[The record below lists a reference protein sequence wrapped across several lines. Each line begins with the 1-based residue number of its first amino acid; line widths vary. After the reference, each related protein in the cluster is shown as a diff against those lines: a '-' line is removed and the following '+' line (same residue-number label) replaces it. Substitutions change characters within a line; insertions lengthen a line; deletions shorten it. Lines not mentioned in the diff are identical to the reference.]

1 MTDTPSLA
9 VSRRSAGLAAA
20 LATLLAAALIL
31 GAVALSTVRYHGR
44 DYRADEVN
52 TVHAGVVLNAAET
65 VQWIAQQASHPA
77 GWRILGV
84 YWVKLVGVTEG
95 ATRWLS
101 ALCTMLTL
109 ALVYRLG
116 ADLFDRWTGLYALF
130 LLGTAPFFVFYTR
143 EFRPYSLLA
152 LTSAGLLLSFLCW
165 VRRPTFARALLFVAF
180 GVIALQTH
188 YFAAYILA
196 GQVIAFPLLVRW
208 DRGRYL
214 RAFGLFAAVALSF
227 AAWLLPVLHRF
238 MFRGG
243 KTYAAPSNWD
253 TLALIHD
260 ELQIAPP
267 ALGQL
272 LLLVALLLP
281 VGAYYGRRDE
291 RRVFRFGEEWRKGY
305 VLLVPLFALSLAFVA
320 NAQMSS
326 ITTRNLIGL
335 LPPLAVL
342 LAFALR
348 RLPWQAQIA
357 LVALIALPVLTDFRA
372 YRESVPYKETVAFIA
387 PNYQPD
393 DHFLVSGIKEP
404 RELAYYFF
412 DRLEPRPQNGNMYFV
427 GYLTKELPQAEHLQ
441 HRVLAPE
448 PAYLAEF
455 ADFLADAGRVW
466 YIYGDER
473 LILQNVGPFLDILQE
488 DFALYRAGTALGD
501 RRTYYLREYRRV
513 PAGLHDLARFGE
525 AISLQ
530 GWHLPD
536 GVTVRA
542 CQDVPFESW
551 WQALTAPNADLGIGL
566 VLADA
571 NGQGV
576 ARADAEPS
584 GPRTLDWEAGTY
596 HLDGRTLTVPCD
608 LPPGDYPLLI
618 GLHDLVTAEAL
629 PAFTPDGAPAGSN
642 LHYLTTLTVTP

>member
-1 MTDTPSLA
+1 VTDTPSLA

-20 LATLLAAALIL
+20 LATLLAAVLIL
-31 GAVALSTVRYHGR
+31 GAVALAAARFHER
-44 DYRADEVN
+44 NYRADEVN

-65 VQWIAQQASHPA
+65 AQWIAQQASHPA

-101 ALCTMLTL
+101 VLFTMLTL

-116 ADLFDRWTGLYALF
+116 ADLFDRRTGLAALF
-130 LLGTAPFFVFYTR
+130 LLGTAPFFIFYMH

-152 LTSAGLLLSFLCW
+152 LASAGLLLSFLRW

-180 GVIALQTH
+180 GVTALQTH

-196 GQVIAFPLLVRW
+196 GQVITFALLVRW

-214 RAFGLFAAVALSF
+214 RAFGLFAAIALSF
-227 AAWLLPVLHRF
+227 TSWLLPLIHRF

-243 KTYAAPSNWD
+243 KTYALPSNWD

-260 ELQIAPP
+260 ELQIAPQ

-272 LLLVALLLP
+272 LLIAALLLP
-281 VGAYYGRRDE
+281 VGVWGRS
-291 RRVFRFGEEWRKGY
+291 RRESTIFRGGPEWRKRY
-305 VLLVPLFALSLAFVA
+305 VLLVPLIALAAAFIA
-320 NAQMSS
+320 NTLMSS

-348 RLPWQAQIA
+348 RMPWQAQVAI
-357 LVALIALPVLTDFRA
+357 VALIALPALKDFRA
-372 YRESVPYKETVAFIA
+372 YRESVPYKETVAFVA

-441 HRVLAPE
+441 HRVLTPE
-448 PAYLAEF
+448 PGYLAEF
-455 ADFLADAGRVW
+455 ADFLDDAGRVW
-466 YIYGDER
+466 YIYGTEQ
-473 LILQNVGPFLDILQE
+473 LILQNVGPFLDILQK
-488 DFALYRAGTALGD
+488 DFALYRAETVLGD
-501 RRTYYLREYRRV
+501 RRTYYLREYRRI
-513 PAGLHDLARFGE
+513 PTDLREQVHFGE

-530 GWHLPD
+530 GWNLPD
-536 GVTVRA
+536 GVAVRA

-551 WQALTAPNADLGIGL
+551 WRALDAPGVDLGIGL

-571 NGQGV
+571 SGQGV
-576 ARADAEPS
+576 AKVDAEPS
-584 GPRTLDWEAGTY
+584 GARTIDWEAGTY

-618 GLHDLVTAEAL
+618 GLHDLVSAEPL
-629 PAFTPDGAPAGSN
+629 PAFTPDGAPTGAS
-642 LHYLTTLTVTP
+642 LVYLTTLRVMP